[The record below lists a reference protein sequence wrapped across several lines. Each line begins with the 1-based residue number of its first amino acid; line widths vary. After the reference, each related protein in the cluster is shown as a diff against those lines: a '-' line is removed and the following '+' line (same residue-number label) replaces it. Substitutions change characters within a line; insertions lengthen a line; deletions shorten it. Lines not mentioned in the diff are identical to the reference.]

1 MNINFI
7 VRIEKAFVCIII
19 LFFLL
24 LFGLLILDLIQFI
37 SNPSDYEIVYKKNI
51 NDQSWARN
59 YILQE
64 LVLIV
69 GSIVIISLSF
79 CILIKSTKKLRLSVY
94 LVYLLLFIL
103 GITGYYKWY
112 LTGFDH

>member
-1 MNINFI
+1 M
-7 VRIEKAFVCIII
+7 
-19 LFFLL
+19 
-24 LFGLLILDLIQFI
+24 
-37 SNPSDYEIVYKKNI
+37 
-51 NDQSWARN
+51 
-59 YILQE
+59 LQE

-79 CILIKSTKKLRLSVY
+79 CLLIKPTKKLRLSVY